1 MPTNCDHDGFHSGI
15 GKLTRDFGAIRFV
28 LVCDDCG
35 AETREVHVEQYA
47 AEYDPSGNGS
57 SQSRA
62 A

>member
-1 MPTNCDHDGFHSGI
+1 MHTECDHDGFHSGI
-15 GKLTRDFGAIRFV
+15 GRLTRDFGAIRFV

-47 AEYDPSGNGS
+47 AEYDPSGT